1 MLWTIEKPSLKHFH
15 ILGCLAEARP
25 YRPNEDKLD
34 SRTNNCYFIEYF
46 ERSRGYKFYDPIVK
60 AVFETGTATFFKDV
74 EFFFFFWGGGGG
86 EGMGIRL
93 ETLSLKMMNLFR
105 LLLLLLT
112 MCRFLSLIKEQIW
125 NKTMLI

>member
-1 MLWTIEKPSLKHFH
+1 MLWTSKKPSLKHFH

-74 EFFFFFWGGGGG
+74 EFFFLGGGNGNKVRDIVF
-86 EGMGIRL
+86 EDDESFSAPSI
-93 ETLSLKMMNLFR
+93 TLNYVQVPIINQGTNMEQDNVD
-105 LLLLLLT
+105 LT
-112 MCRFLSLIKEQIW
+112 HTK
-125 NKTMLI
+125 